1 MTFAKVKFVDVRRWH
16 PMFRFPRGELTV
28 KFIDVSVKLSR
39 LMKYVAGE
47 REAGKYRYFHG
58 RLATSI
64 ASA

>member
-1 MTFAKVKFVDVRRWH
+1 MSDAGSEWYAFHVAERR
-16 PMFRFPRGELTV
+16 RSELTI